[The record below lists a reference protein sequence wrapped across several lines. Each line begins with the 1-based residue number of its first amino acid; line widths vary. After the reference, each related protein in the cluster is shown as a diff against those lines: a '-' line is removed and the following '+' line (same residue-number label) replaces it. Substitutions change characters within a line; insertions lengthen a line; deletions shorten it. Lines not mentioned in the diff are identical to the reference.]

1 MNRLTSSPIGLA
13 MLLSLA
19 APAILAQD
27 APPPVKP
34 RTNPPPATAASTT
47 NSTPDSTIDS
57 ETRELKP
64 RDTFR
69 YRVHEDPVG
78 GADSLRVVINDAGE
92 ALFNVTRSDSTYV
105 TIKAAGRKLPEVR
118 QELKQKLEAEYYIRA
133 TVDLSLETVASVSGA
148 AAGAAGAAAYAT
160 LPKVVVYGELQGS
173 FVIPEGQRLML
184 SDVMIGMPRNPFA
197 RLDKVEIQRLGTD
210 GKALPSIVVDVEGLI
225 TKNNRSLDVEL
236 KDGDRIRV
244 PKKKV
249 LIF

>member
-1 MNRLTSSPIGLA
+1 MNRLSYCSLA
-13 MLLSLA
+13 LAVLLSVA
-19 APAILAQD
+19 APATLAQD
-27 APPPVKP
+27 GPPPGKP
-34 RTNPPPATAASTT
+34 ATIQPPATASGTA
-47 NSTPDSTIDS
+47 NQAPEAAIDT
-57 ETRELKP
+57 ETRELKA
-64 RDTFR
+64 RDILR
-69 YRVHEDPVG
+69 YRIHEDPVG
-78 GADSLRVVINDAGE
+78 GADSLRVTVNDAGE

-105 TIKAAGRKLPEVR
+105 AVKATGRRLQDVR

-148 AAGAAGAAAYAT
+148 GGGAAAAAAFAT

-184 SDVMIGMPRNPFA
+184 SDVMIGMPKNPFA
-197 RLDKVEIQRLGTD
+197 RLDKVEIQRLGPD
-210 GKALPSIVVDVEGLI
+210 GKALPSVVVDVEELI
-225 TKNNRSLDVEL
+225 NKNNRSMDVEL

>member
-1 MNRLTSSPIGLA
+1 MNRLTPR
-13 MLLSLA
+13 SLA
-19 APAILAQD
+19 LAALLGLTASGTLAQD
-27 APPPVKP
+27 APPPGKP
-34 RTNPPPATAASTT
+34 STNQPPATAPGST
-47 NSTPDSTIDS
+47 NSVPDSSIDS
-57 ETRELKP
+57 ETRELKA

-69 YRVHEDPVG
+69 YRIHEDPVG
-78 GADSLRVVINDAGE
+78 GADSLRVTINDAGE

-105 TIKAAGRKLPEVR
+105 AVKAAGRRLQEVR

-133 TVDLSLETVASVSGA
+133 TVDLSLETVASASGAGGGA
-148 AAGAAGAAAYAT
+148 AAAAAFAT

-184 SDVMIGMPRNPFA
+184 SDVMIGMPKNPFA
-197 RLDKVEIQRLGTD
+197 RLDKVEIQRLGPD
-210 GKALPSIVVDVEGLI
+210 GKALPSVVVDVEELI
-225 TKNNRSLDVEL
+225 NKNNRSLDVEL